1 VIAATAEDLGLPGA
15 GPELP
20 CIRCGD
26 CAQVCPVDL
35 QPQQLHRA
43 LSAGDE
49 PALARLRLEDCIEC
63 GCCDYV
69 CPSRI
74 PLTAR
79 FRAARTLEVL
89 RREAEAPAADWRE
102 RHAAQ
107 LARKS
112 RAAAMERAQFER
124 ARAERDDEA
133 GA

>member
-1 VIAATAEDLGLPGA
+1 MPDAEL
-15 GPELP
+15 ELP

-26 CAQVCPVDL
+26 CAQACPVDL

-43 LSAGDE
+43 ASAGDE
-49 PALARLRLEDCIEC
+49 PALARLRLGDCIEC

-79 FRAARTLEVL
+79 FHVARTLAVQ
-89 RREAEAPAADWRE
+89 RRAAEAQAADWRE

-107 LARKS
+107 LARNT
-112 RAAAMERAQFER
+112 RDAAMERAQFER